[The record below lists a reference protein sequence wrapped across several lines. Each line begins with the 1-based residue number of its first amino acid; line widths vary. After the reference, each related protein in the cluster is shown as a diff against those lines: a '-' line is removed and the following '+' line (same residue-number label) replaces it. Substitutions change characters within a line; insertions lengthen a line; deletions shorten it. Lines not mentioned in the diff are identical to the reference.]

1 MSEEML
7 ITIVTVRKNKEQTKM
22 EEQEPPFEMT
32 WICPRCKTKNIDVP
46 AWTCFPMCE
55 QCINTW
61 TWYEI
66 DSQPKEGH

>member
-1 MSEEML
+1 
-7 ITIVTVRKNKEQTKM
+7 M
-22 EEQEPPFEMT
+22 EEQEPQFEMT
-32 WICPRCKTKNIDVP
+32 WICPRCKAKNIDVP